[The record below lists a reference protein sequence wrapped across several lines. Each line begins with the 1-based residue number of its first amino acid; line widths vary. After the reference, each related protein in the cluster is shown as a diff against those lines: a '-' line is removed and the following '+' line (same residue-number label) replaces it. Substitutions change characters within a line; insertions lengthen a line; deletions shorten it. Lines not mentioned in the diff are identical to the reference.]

1 MHVDV
6 VPDSVPERLALLARA
21 VPVPMAHTHMAL
33 LLARAVI
40 EASRAGVF
48 EALEGGPLTAGELAS
63 RCGLDGAAASRLLS
77 ALATSG
83 YLAYEKTGERFA
95 LTMMARRWMLPSSPV
110 SLHDK
115 MLFTFDEGEW
125 IARMGDFL
133 RTGRN
138 VTGGGHRGMPQDAGF
153 WRRYQRAMRS
163 LASTAVSEVARRTYV
178 PRGARAMLDI
188 GGSHGLFS
196 AAICRRHP
204 ALTATILD
212 LPEAIEEAAPLMA
225 AERLGDRVVHRAGD
239 ALTTDIGEHAYDL
252 VFIANLV
259 HHFDEA
265 TNRALMQRIAL
276 ALRPGGAVVVQE
288 FIRRASPTEGGQMGA
303 LLDLYFAMTSESGTW
318 SVAEIAGWQRE
329 AGLQPRRP
337 VYFRSI
343 PGTAQ
348 QAAVRSTSRR

>member
-1 MHVDV
+1 
-6 VPDSVPERLALLARA
+6 
-21 VPVPMAHTHMAL
+21 
-33 LLARAVI
+33 
-40 EASRAGVF
+40 
-48 EALEGGPLTAGELAS
+48 
-63 RCGLDGAAASRLLS
+63 
-77 ALATSG
+77 
-83 YLAYEKTGERFA
+83 
-95 LTMMARRWMLPSSPV
+95 MLPSSPV

-212 LPEAIEEAAPLMA
+212 LPEAIEEAAPLLA

>member
-1 MHVDV
+1 
-6 VPDSVPERLALLARA
+6 
-21 VPVPMAHTHMAL
+21 MAL

-48 EALEGGPLTAGELAS
+48 EALAEGPLTADELAW
-63 RCGLDGAAASRLLS
+63 RCALNPAAAAKLLG

-83 YLAYEKTGERFA
+83 YVAYQPSGNRFG
-95 LTMMARRWMLPSSPV
+95 LTTMARKWMLPSSPI

-125 IARMGDFL
+125 ITRMGEFL
-133 RTGRN
+133 HTGRD
-138 VTGGGHRGMPQDAGF
+138 VTGGGHRGMPQDAAF

-163 LASTAVSEVARRTYV
+163 LASIAVGEFARRTYV
-178 PRGARAMLDI
+178 PHDARAMLDI

-204 ALTATILD
+204 GLKATILD
-212 LPEAIEEAAPLMA
+212 LPEAIEQAAPLLE
-225 AERLGDRVVHRAGD
+225 AEQMGGRVTYRAGD
-239 ALTTDIGEHAYDL
+239 VLTTDLGDHTYDVVL
-252 VFIANLV
+252 ISNLV
-259 HHFDEA
+259 HHFDGL
-265 TNRALMQRIAL
+265 TNRALMKRIAR

-288 FIRRASPTEGGQMGA
+288 LIRRESPTEGGQMGA

-318 SVAEIAGWQRE
+318 SVSDIADWQRE

-337 VYFRSI
+337 VFLRSM
-343 PGTAQ
+343 PGSAQ
-348 QAAVRSTSRR
+348 QTAVRPARER